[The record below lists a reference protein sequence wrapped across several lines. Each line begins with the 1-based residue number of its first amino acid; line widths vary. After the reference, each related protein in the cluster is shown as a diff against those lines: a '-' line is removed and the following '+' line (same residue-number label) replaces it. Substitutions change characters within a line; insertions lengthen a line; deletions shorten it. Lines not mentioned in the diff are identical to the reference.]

1 MEPRPAGVR
10 LDRGHQVHVPKEAPA
25 TSGQALEGQREEG
38 EDGQGDEGEEGG
50 HEVVEGEG
58 LEALLGVAA
67 AGSRTPPPPVP
78 LEDPRVTQTHQT
90 ARTKKGNCKDNGREK
105 TDG

>member
-10 LDRGHQVHVPKEAPA
+10 LDRGHQIHVPHEPPTA
-25 TSGQALEGQREEG
+25 TGQALEGQREEG
-38 EDGQGDEGEEGG
+38 DDGQDDEGEEGG

-67 AGSRTPPPPVP
+67 AGSRSPPPPVP
-78 LEDPRVTQTHQT
+78 LEDPRVPQTHQA
-90 ARTKKGNCKDNGREK
+90 ARRTRGKGREVMRQ
-105 TDG
+105 